1 MLTPPKAEIPDV
13 SDDKKIDELPVGLE
27 TIVSWTANTDDVNAF
42 INLSGDKNPLHIDE
56 QYAIQN
62 GFESTVV
69 HGFLICAKISGLIG
83 MLLPGRRCLLVSEEL
98 EFPNPLYVNDQ
109 VEICAQ
115 IKEKH
120 CDLKLVRLKI
130 MVKKGLITVAR
141 GNITCKI
148 LF

>member
-1 MLTPPKAEIPDV
+1 MTPPKACISETANDYDIN
-13 SDDKKIDELPVGLE
+13 ELPVGLE
-27 TIVSWTANTDDVNAF
+27 TVAFWTVKTCDLNAF

-56 QYAIQN
+56 DYAIQN
-62 GFESTVV
+62 GFDTTVV

-83 MLLPGRRCLLVSEEL
+83 MVLPGKRCLLVSEEL
-98 EFPNPLYVNDQ
+98 EFPNPVYVNDH
-109 VEICAQ
+109 VEIRAQ

-120 CDLKLVRLKI
+120 HDLKLVKLKV
-130 MVKKGLITVAR
+130 MVKKGSITVAR

>member
-1 MLTPPKAEIPDV
+1 MTPPKACISETANDYDIN
-13 SDDKKIDELPVGLE
+13 ELPVGLE
-27 TIVSWTANTDDVNAF
+27 TVAFWTVKTCDLNAF

-56 QYAIQN
+56 DYAIQN
-62 GFESTVV
+62 GFDTTVV

-83 MLLPGRRCLLVSEEL
+83 MVLPGKRCLLVSEEL
-98 EFPNPLYVNDQ
+98 EFPNPVYVNDH
-109 VEICAQ
+109 VEIRAQ

-120 CDLKLVRLKI
+120 HDLELVKLKV
-130 MVKKGLITVAR
+130 MVKKGSITVAR

>member
-1 MLTPPKAEIPDV
+1 MTPPKADIPDTPN
-13 SDDKKIDELPVGLE
+13 DNKIDELPVGFE
-27 TIVSWTANTDDVNAF
+27 TIISWTANTDDVNTF

-56 QYAIQN
+56 QYALQN
-62 GFESTVV
+62 GFDATVV

-98 EFPNPLYVNDQ
+98 EFPNPVYVNDR
-109 VEICAQ
+109 VEIRAQ

-120 CDLKLVRLKI
+120 YDLKLVRLKI
-130 MVKKGLITVAR
+130 MVKKGSITVAR

>member
-1 MLTPPKAEIPDV
+1 MTPPKACISETANDYDIN
-13 SDDKKIDELPVGLE
+13 ELPVGLE
-27 TIVSWTANTDDVNAF
+27 TVAFWTVKTRDVNAF

-56 QYAIQN
+56 DYAIQN
-62 GFESTVV
+62 GFDTTVV

-83 MLLPGRRCLLVSEEL
+83 MVLPGRRCLLVSEEL
-98 EFPNPLYVNDQ
+98 EFPNPVYVNDH
-109 VEICAQ
+109 VEIRAQ

-120 CDLKLVRLKI
+120 HDLELVKLKV
-130 MVKKGLITVAR
+130 MVKKGSITVAR

>member
-1 MLTPPKAEIPDV
+1 MTPPKADIPDT
-13 SDDKKIDELPVGLE
+13 SNDNNIDELPVGLE
-27 TIVSWTANTDDVNAF
+27 TLVSWTANTDDLNTF
-42 INLSGDKNPLHIDE
+42 INLSGDRNPLHTDE
-56 QYAIQN
+56 QYAVQN

-98 EFPNPLYVNDQ
+98 EFPNPLYVNDH
-109 VEICAQ
+109 VEICAE

-120 CDLKLVRLKI
+120 YDLKLVKLKI
-130 MVKKGLITVAR
+130 MVKKGSITVAR

>member
-1 MLTPPKAEIPDV
+1 MTPPKADIPETTNDH
-13 SDDKKIDELPVGLE
+13 DINELPVGLE
-27 TIVSWTANTDDVNAF
+27 AVTFWTVKTRDVNAF

-62 GFESTVV
+62 GFDTTVV

-83 MLLPGRRCLLVSEEL
+83 MVLPGRRCLLVSEEL
-98 EFPNPLYVNDQ
+98 EFPNPVYVNDH
-109 VEICAQ
+109 VEIRAQ

-120 CDLKLVRLKI
+120 HDLKLVKLKV
-130 MVKKGLITVAR
+130 MVKKGSITVAR

>member
-1 MLTPPKAEIPDV
+1 MTPPKACISETAYDYDIN
-13 SDDKKIDELPVGLE
+13 ELPVGLE
-27 TIVSWTANTDDVNAF
+27 TVTFWTVKTRDVNAF

-56 QYAIQN
+56 DYAIQN
-62 GFESTVV
+62 GFDTTVV

-83 MLLPGRRCLLVSEEL
+83 MVLPGRRCLLVSEEL
-98 EFPNPLYVNDQ
+98 EFPNPVYVNDH
-109 VEICAQ
+109 VEIRAQ

-120 CDLKLVRLKI
+120 HDLKLVKLKV
-130 MVKKGLITVAR
+130 MVKKGSITVAR

>member
-1 MLTPPKAEIPDV
+1 MTPPKADIPDTPN
-13 SDDKKIDELPVGLE
+13 DNKIDELPVGLE
-27 TIVSWTANTDDVNAF
+27 TLVSWTANTDDLNTF
-42 INLSGDKNPLHIDE
+42 INLSGDRNPLHIDK
-56 QYAIQN
+56 QYAVQN

-83 MLLPGRRCLLVSEEL
+83 MLMPGRRCLLVSEEL
-98 EFPNPLYVNDQ
+98 EFPNPLYVNDH

-120 CDLKLVRLKI
+120 YDLKLVKLKI
-130 MVKKGLITVAR
+130 MVKKGSITVAR